1 MDSLSPLWFVA
12 APIGLV
18 VGFILGGMILQAA
31 CALSNVQE
39 LRFQKAVTLVI
50 LLAVIN
56 VPIALGIGFLALSL
70 ANNVGMEKE
79 LLLGGSLVIGLLV
92 ICVVSG
98 LILCLLLPVS
108 FLRGILVAV
117 MQGVISLVLAGV
129 VGGLA
134 LVALAVMQLA
144 A

>member
-39 LRFQKAVTLVI
+39 LRFRKAVTLVI

-56 VPIALGIGFLALSL
+56 VPIGLGIGFLASL

-79 LLLGGSLVIGLLV
+79 LLLGGSLVSGLVV

-129 VGGLA
+129 VAGLA
-134 LVALAVMQLA
+134 LVVLAVMQLA